1 MEKGYWKKI
10 FIDTCIYFAVISVIV
25 FTVKLVMAPANVYE
39 QLFSVARML
48 TLLGFC
54 MIMAIAN
61 RILGA
66 EKLNSFAKLLLHAA
80 LTFAGFF
87 LLIYAPMVADN
98 EYQASLSSANYYPPN
113 IFVVIG
119 IVVAIYAV
127 CYGIYFAV
135 SSKKSKKKN
144 TKSEYK
150 SLYRDK
156 K

>member
-1 MEKGYWKKI
+1 MEKGFWKKVLV
-10 FIDTCIYFAVISVIV
+10 DSCVYFTAVSVVI
-25 FTVKLVMAPANVYE
+25 FTVKLFMVQANVYE
-39 QLFSVARML
+39 QLFSVIRMFA
-48 TLLGFC
+48 LLGFC
-54 MIMAIAN
+54 VIMAIAN
-61 RILGA
+61 RVLA
-66 EKLNSFAKLLLHAA
+66 LNKLNSFSKLLVHAA

-87 LLIYAPMVADN
+87 LLIYAPTIADN
-98 EYQASLSSANYYPPN
+98 EYQASLSSTQYSKPN

-119 IVVAIYAV
+119 LVVVVYAV

-144 TKSEYK
+144 TRSEYK

>member
-1 MEKGYWKKI
+1 MEKGFWKKI
-10 FIDTCIYFAVISVIV
+10 VIDACVYFSVLAAVIFAV
-25 FTVKLVMAPANVYE
+25 KLFMIQANIYE
-39 QLFSVARML
+39 QLFSVARMF

-61 RILGA
+61 RMLGI
-66 EKLNSFAKLLLHAA
+66 ERLNSFAKLLIHAI

-87 LLIYAPMVADN
+87 LLVYAPMIADN
-98 EYQASLSSANYYPPN
+98 EYQASLSSLKYSAPN

-119 IVVAIYAV
+119 IVAVIYAV
-127 CYGIYFAV
+127 CYGVYFAV
-135 SSKKSKKKN
+135 SSKKNKKQN